1 GGDDGIGV
9 KVVFED
15 EDGDGGATVAAVGGV
30 GVDGDDAVA
39 GMAVVVRRWCS
50 VGDGGRRWWCGVA
63 AEMDGRNPAWIWPEK
78 WWRRRNSEGRG

>member
-30 GVDGDDAVA
+30 GGSENGGTKVVFGWRWWKE
-39 GMAVVVRRWCS
+39 VVVWSSSR
-50 VGDGGRRWWCGVA
+50 DG
-63 AEMDGRNPAWIWPEK
+63 WPKSGLDLAGKMVEAP
-78 WWRRRNSEGRG
+78 E